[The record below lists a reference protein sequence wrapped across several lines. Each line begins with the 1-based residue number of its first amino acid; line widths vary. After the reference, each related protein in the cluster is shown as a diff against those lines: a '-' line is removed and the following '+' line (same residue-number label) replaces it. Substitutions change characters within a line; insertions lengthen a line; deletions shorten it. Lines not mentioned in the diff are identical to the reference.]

1 MLENWTYRT
10 GENAL
15 SKILEVDVGYTE
27 LPKMCEI
34 LLVITV
40 TTASVERSFSA
51 MNRILNKAR
60 NRMVPET
67 LMHCMMISIEGPEIL
82 TDEFLNRVVDLYATE
97 KPIESDFFK

>member
-1 MLENWTYRT
+1 MLCR
-10 GENAL
+10 
-15 SKILEVDVGYTE
+15 KIDVGYTE
-27 LPKMCEI
+27 LQKMCEI

-40 TTASVERSFSA
+40 TTASVERSFSV

-67 LMHCMMISIEGPEIL
+67 WMHCMMISIEGPEIL

-97 KPIESDFFK
+97 KPRRIRFI